1 VIYSQGKIS
10 VILPIDWASFLKWLF
25 ITQRNGL
32 LFFTELKSIFQKF
45 FFRPKPKSH
54 FPKDIF
60 FSFPENNFVELRV
73 FSQFPKAIN
82 LKAIKSIYTWPNIF
96 CSEGFKDEDLFISS
110 LNNYKNKSYAEKL
123 THSIPESL
131 HINTFVPKK
140 VCQKKN
146 KNIARKLRAAQQKID
161 KLNSSFGQVF
171 DIDPLNCLPSDIA
184 DLPASIDF
192 DLQFFEVKN
201 AISFI

>member
-1 VIYSQGKIS
+1 MQK
-10 VILPIDWASFLKWLF
+10 
-25 ITQRNGL
+25 NGL
-32 LFFTELKSIFQKF
+32 LFFTELKSIFQSF
-45 FFRPKPKSH
+45 FSA
-54 FPKDIF
+54 KDQVSFSEAHF
-60 FSFPENNFVELRV
+60 FSFPQDNFVELQV

-82 LKAIKSIYTWPNIF
+82 LKAIKSIYACPNIF
-96 CSEGFKDEDLFISS
+96 CSDGFKDEDLFISS
-110 LNNYKNKSYAEKL
+110 LNNYKNKSNAEKL
-123 THSIPESL
+123 IHSIPESL

-184 DLPASIDF
+184 DLPDSIDF
-192 DLQFFEVKN
+192 DVDLFEVKN

>member
-1 VIYSQGKIS
+1 MVFCFSWYSR
-10 VILPIDWASFLKWLF
+10 ASF
-25 ITQRNGL
+25 
-32 LFFTELKSIFQKF
+32 KSF
-45 FFRPKPKSH
+45 FFGQRPSH
-54 FPKDIF
+54 IFRSTF
-60 FSFPENNFVELRV
+60 FSFPQDNFVELRV

-82 LKAIKSIYTWPNIF
+82 LKAIKSIYACPNIF

-123 THSIPESL
+123 IHSIPEFL

-161 KLNSSFGQVF
+161 KLNSSFGEVF

-201 AISFI
+201 AILFI

>member
-1 VIYSQGKIS
+1 MAIYYAKK
-10 VILPIDWASFLKWLF
+10 WSFVF
-25 ITQRNGL
+25 HGTQEHL
-32 LFFTELKSIFQKF
+32 SKVFFSA
-45 FFRPKPKSH
+45 
-54 FPKDIF
+54 KDQVTFSEAHF
-60 FSFPENNFVELRV
+60 FSFPQDNFVELRV

-82 LKAIKSIYTWPNIF
+82 LKAIKSIYACPNIF

-110 LNNYKNKSYAEKL
+110 LNNYKNKSNAEKL
-123 THSIPESL
+123 IHSIPESL

-161 KLNSSFGQVF
+161 QLNSSFGQVF
-171 DIDPLNCLPSDIA
+171 DIDPLNCLPGDIA
-184 DLPASIDF
+184 DLPDSIDF
-192 DLQFFEVKN
+192 DVDLFEVKN